1 MLEYTKDIL
10 SLGFLIDLRKTY
22 YMYFMN
28 GMALMLDNTAYL
40 NIITFNLKLP
50 QKDFGPSI
58 TLWIVFLSNLYIFFF
73 LYHHSATI
81 GNQSLDPF

>member
-10 SLGFLIDLRKTY
+10 SLGFLIDSRKTY

-40 NIITFNLKLP
+40 NIITFNLKLS
-50 QKDFGPSI
+50 QNDFG
-58 TLWIVFLSNLYIFFF
+58 LNV
-73 LYHHSATI
+73 
-81 GNQSLDPF
+81 